1 MSAGAIIRLCLVV
14 ALISPICARFA
25 QATGQSLVAPSIPSD
40 AEIREILVNRIDAQ
54 KQGVG
59 IVIGVI
65 EPKGRRIIA
74 HGRLEKGDNRALDGD
89 TIFEIGSVTK
99 VFTAL
104 LAADMAQ
111 RGEIRLDDPIEKYLP
126 PGVKVPQRN
135 DRQIT
140 IIDLAT
146 HTSGLPRSLGNFQ
159 PKNPANSSADY
170 TLERL
175 YSFLASYE
183 LTRDVGSKYQYSNLG
198 YGLLG
203 LGLARRAGVDYET
216 LVETRIDGPLKMKDT
231 RITLTPEMRERLA
244 AGHDAALKTVH
255 SWGISTLPGAGALQ
269 STAND
274 LLIFLAAALG
284 YTDTSLSAPMRTLLA
299 TRRPTGEP
307 FIDIAMAWN
316 VDTHGG
322 DEIIWKSGAVG
333 GYRAFIGYVARSRV
347 GIVALS
353 NATTELGVEDIG
365 LHLLDARYPL
375 AVPSSSPKVASVNP
389 RTANVRYGDS
399 GR

>member
-14 ALISPICARFA
+14 ALISPICARCA

-40 AEIREILVNRIDAQ
+40 AEIREILVNRIDTQ

-203 LGLARRAGVDYET
+203 LALARRAGIDYET
-216 LVETRIDGPLKMKDT
+216 LVETRIDGSLRMKDT

-255 SWGISTLPGAGALQ
+255 SWGISTLPGAGALR

-284 YTDTSLSAPMRTLLA
+284 YTDTPLSAPMRTLLA

-316 VDTHGG
+316 VDTRGG
-322 DEIIWKSGAVG
+322 NEIIWKNGAVG

-365 LHLLDARYPL
+365 LHLLDARYPVGCTL
-375 AVPSSSPKVASVNP
+375 QFAQGSVGQSTHRECP
-389 RTANVRYGDS
+389 VWR
-399 GR
+399 